1 MIEKHKWHWSE
12 WILLALYGGWAVLV
26 ILYYTLYGEAS
37 LPLSPAQTF
46 FLLGVIYMLPVIAWR
61 PGWVHPVIFPLLIL
75 LAIGPAQVYF
85 AYHLEE
91 QTGLLLV
98 PLIIAGFLSRWTTI
112 WWTVPAFLILPTIT
126 YLLPIGQG
134 VRLPL
139 FFSELIF
146 SCFSFLIGLGIQRVL
161 HSHLRMKKLY
171 EENLKQ
177 YDLIRQQKNVLE
189 QYAEQVENLTLL
201 EERNRLARELHD
213 TVGHTFTS
221 VIMGMDAV
229 SYLVHSH
236 PDKAVEKLEVL
247 RKVTREGLDEIR
259 RSIHQIAPLDERLG
273 LTTQISRLAHE
284 FAAHTG
290 TQVKVETLGEEQEL
304 PLQLKLTLV
313 RCVQESLTNAKRH
326 GGAPFI
332 QIKIE
337 FYSDHIKLVI
347 KDNGVGTDN
356 IKLGFGLTSMKER
369 LAAWRGDLSI
379 HSTPDLGTTITC
391 TVSYTTASSSSKGLG
406 GG

>member
-12 WILLALYGGWAVLV
+12 WILLALYGSWATL
-26 ILYYTLYGEAS
+26 IIIYYTLAGETL
-37 LPLSPAQTF
+37 LPLSSIQAF
-46 FLLGVIYMLPVIAWR
+46 FLLLVVYLLPLIAWR
-61 PGWVHPVIFPLLIL
+61 PGWVHPVLFPLFIWLGLGIT
-75 LAIGPAQVYF
+75 QVYF
-85 AYHLEE
+85 AYHLEAE
-91 QTGLLLV
+91 TILLSV
-98 PLIIAGFLSRWTTI
+98 PLIVIGFLSRWSTI
-112 WWTVPAFLILPTIT
+112 WWTVPAFLILPILS

-139 FFSELIF
+139 FFSELIL
-146 SCFSFLIGLGIQRVL
+146 SCFSFLIGLGVQRVL
-161 HSHLRMKKLY
+161 NSHLRMKKLY

-229 SYLVHSH
+229 SYLVHSS

-259 RSIHQIAPLDERLG
+259 RSIHQIAPLDERLN
-273 LTTQISRLAHE
+273 LTTQISRLTHE

-290 TQVKVETLGEEQEL
+290 TQVKVETSGEELDL

-326 GGAPFI
+326 GGAPYV
-332 QIKIE
+332 QIRID
-337 FYSDHIKLVI
+337 FYSDHIKMVI

-356 IKLGFGLTSMKER
+356 IKLGFGLTSMRER

-379 HSTPDLGTTITC
+379 HSSPDLGTTITC
-391 TVSYTTASSSSKGLG
+391 TVSYTTASSNGKSLG